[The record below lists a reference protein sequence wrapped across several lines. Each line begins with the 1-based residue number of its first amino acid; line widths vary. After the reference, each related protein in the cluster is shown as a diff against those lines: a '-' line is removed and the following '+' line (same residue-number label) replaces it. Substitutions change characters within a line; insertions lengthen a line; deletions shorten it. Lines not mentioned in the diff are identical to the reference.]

1 MTYPGFFITFEGIDG
16 CGKTTQLSVLADH
29 LRGLGI
35 SVTTTREPGGT
46 AIGARIREILLHR
59 DNMHLSPAAELLL
72 YGADRAQ
79 HVAEVIIPALSRGD
93 VVLCDRFS
101 DATIAYQ
108 GSGRKLPMETIEGI
122 IGYAAQGIAPD
133 LTLLLDVD
141 VTVGQQRA
149 HRRGLPSGV
158 SDDRFEREKVDF
170 HERVREA
177 YLSLARREPKR
188 IRVIDASPTPEV
200 IARELQAVV
209 MDALAAKGF
218 AFTV

>member
-1 MTYPGFFITFEGIDG
+1 MSYPGFFITFEGIDG

-29 LRGLGI
+29 LCGLGI
-35 SVTTTREPGGT
+35 AVTTTREPGGT
-46 AIGARIREILLHR
+46 AIGTRIREILLHR
-59 DNMHLSPAAELLL
+59 DNVHLSASAELLL

-93 VVLCDRFS
+93 VILCDRFS

-149 HRRGLPSGV
+149 HRRGVPAGA
-158 SDDRFEREKVDF
+158 SDDRFEREKIDF

-177 YLSLARREPKR
+177 YLALARREPQR
-188 IRVIDASPTPEV
+188 IRVIDASPSPEA
-200 IARELQAVV
+200 ITREVQSVV
-209 MDALAAKGF
+209 MDALAARGF